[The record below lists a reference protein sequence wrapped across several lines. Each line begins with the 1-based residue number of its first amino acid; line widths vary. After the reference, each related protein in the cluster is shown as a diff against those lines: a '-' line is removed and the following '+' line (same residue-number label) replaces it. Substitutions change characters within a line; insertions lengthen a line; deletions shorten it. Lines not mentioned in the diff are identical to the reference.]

1 MSSEQSLD
9 PQLIAQT
16 RQQIRMLVNEIAQ
29 LARSDIAPEEFYG
42 EFLPRVVSALAA
54 IGGAVWVAEDQ
65 GRLALGYQIN
75 LQETRLRD
83 SEEDQ
88 IRHGRLL
95 QKVFRSGEGTLV
107 PPHSG
112 AADDEQGANPTKFL
126 LVLAPLRAAED
137 TVGVVEVFQRPD
149 TRPSTQKGYLR
160 FLTEMCERA
169 GEFFKTHQ
177 LRHFTDRQALWS
189 QLEEFA
195 RGVHASLDPRD
206 TAYTIANDGRRLIE
220 CDRVSVAIRK
230 GRRCHIEAVSG
241 QDLFDKRSN
250 TVRLLG
256 RLATA
261 VVASGE
267 PIWYHGDTSN
277 MAPQVEDAVQE
288 YVDESHSKTVAV
300 LPLQRPQPPEAEDED
315 PDQRPEPE
323 PPIGAL
329 IVEQIEDSRVPEK
342 MLQRVDVVCQHS
354 SVAMANSLEHNNLF
368 LMPLWRKLGKARWVL
383 KARTL
388 PKTIIIVAAVLAAI
402 VAMLVVPYPFKMQA
416 EGTLEPVNRRQVF
429 AAIGG
434 VIDEVYVEHGD
445 TVEGEHAIVSRQ
457 TSTGGSDVLA
467 TITDDPSTEE
477 LLYTLLSVPERNA
490 SFVTNG
496 VRVGDTVRARYST
509 DASNQ
514 VEFAEFAVAE
524 VVDENTIRLKSGPS
538 SSVKTPEKIEVWR
551 ATLLARLR
559 NTELNV
565 KAEENIGQLNATRQ
579 ELFTIDYTLTDTRS
593 KQLTPGERAQAE
605 GKRLELEQKLLS
617 LLAQYDLYKKQERD
631 LEIRS
636 PITGQVITWDV
647 RKLLPVGRPVE
658 RGQAL
663 MRVADTEGP
672 WQLEILMPD
681 DQMGPIEEARQK
693 KKKDDPN
700 GDLDVEF
707 ILATA
712 SGTTHVGKVKE
723 IHLAADVRGDE
734 GNTVL
739 IKVEISDEVKA
750 RLPHPLRPGATVRA
764 KIHCGYRSIG
774 YVLFHDPIAFFQSR
788 ILFRWL

>member
-54 IGGAVWVAEDQ
+54 IGGAVWVAEDR

-75 LQETRLRD
+75 LQETQLRD

-95 QKVFRSGEGTLV
+95 QKVLRSGEGSLV

-126 LVLAPLRAAED
+126 LVLAPLRAAEE

-160 FLTEMCERA
+160 FLTEMCDRA

-177 LRHFTDRQALWS
+177 LRHFTDRQVLWT

-230 GRRCHIEAVSG
+230 GRRCHVEAVSG
-241 QDLFDKRSN
+241 QDMFDKRSN

-256 RLATA
+256 KLATA

-267 PIWYHGDTSN
+267 PIWYRGDTSN

-300 LPLQRPQPPEAEDED
+300 LPLQRPQPVEDEDED
-315 PDQRPEPE
+315 PDERPEPE
-323 PPIGAL
+323 PAIGAL

-354 SVAMANSLEHNNLF
+354 SVALANSLEHNNLF
-368 LMPLWRKLGKARWVL
+368 LMPLWRTLGKARWIL

-388 PKTIIIVAAVLAAI
+388 PKTIIIVAAVLAVI
-402 VAMLVVPYPFKMQA
+402 VAMVVVPYPFKMRA
-416 EGTLEPVNRRQVF
+416 EGTLEPVHRRQVF
-429 AAIGG
+429 AGIGG
-434 VIDEVYVEHGD
+434 VVDEVYVGHGD
-445 TVEGEHAIVSRQ
+445 TVEGEQAIVSHE
-457 TSTGGSDVLA
+457 TSTDGLDVLA
-467 TITDDPSTEE
+467 TIADDPSTDKFV
-477 LLYTLLSVPERNA
+477 YTLLSVPARNA
-490 SFVTNG
+490 AFVTSG
-496 VRVGDTVRARYST
+496 VRAGDTVRARYSS
-509 DASNQ
+509 DASGE
-514 VEFAEFAVAE
+514 VTFAEFTVDE
-524 VVDENTIRLKSGPS
+524 VVDENTIRLKTGPS
-538 SSVKTPEKIEVWR
+538 APVRTPEKVEIWH

-565 KAEENIGQLNATRQ
+565 RIEENIGQLNATREQ
-579 ELFTIDYTLTDTRS
+579 LFSIDYKLTDTRS
-593 KQLTPGERAQAE
+593 RQLSAGERAQAE
-605 GKRLELEQKLLS
+605 GNRLELEKKVLS
-617 LLAQYDLYKKQERD
+617 LLAQYELYQKQERD

-636 PITGQVITWDV
+636 PVTGQVVTWDV
-647 RKLLPVGRPVE
+647 RNLLIERPVE
-658 RGQAL
+658 RGQGL
-663 MRVADTEGP
+663 MRIADTEGP

-681 DQMGPIEEARQK
+681 DQIGHIEKARQE

-707 ILATA
+707 ILATDPD
-712 SGTTHVGKVKE
+712 TTHVGKVKE
-723 IHLAADVRGDE
+723 IHLSADVRGDE

-750 RLPHPLRPGATVRA
+750 QLPHPLRPGATVNA
-764 KIHCGYRSIG
+764 KIDCGYRSIG
-774 YVLFHDPIAFFQSR
+774 YVLFRPVIAFIQSK
-788 ILFRWL
+788 ILFRWF